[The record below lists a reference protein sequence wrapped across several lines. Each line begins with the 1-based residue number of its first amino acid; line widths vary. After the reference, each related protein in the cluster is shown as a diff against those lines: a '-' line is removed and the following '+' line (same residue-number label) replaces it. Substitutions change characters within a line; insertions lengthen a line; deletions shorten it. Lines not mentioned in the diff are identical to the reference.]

1 MQDKLQQL
9 TEKLYN
15 EGLAKGKQE
24 AESLLKSAKEES
36 EKMLSDAKEAGLW
49 YYHR

>member
-15 EGLAKGKQE
+15 EGLAKGKEEAQAMLAKAQE
-24 AESLLKSAKEES
+24 EVRTKA
-36 EKMLSDAKEAGLW
+36 
-49 YYHR
+49 R